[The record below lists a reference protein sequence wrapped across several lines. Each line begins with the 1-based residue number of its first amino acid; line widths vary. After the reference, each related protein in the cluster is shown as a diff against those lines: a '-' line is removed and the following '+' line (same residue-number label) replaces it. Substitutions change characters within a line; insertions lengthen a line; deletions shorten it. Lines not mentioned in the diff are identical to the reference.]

1 MFDMNVKSGDKE
13 HMTPGRTGAGGETTA
28 MRTNFQPRRRDILLG
43 GSAALMPLLLRRTAA
58 QPAAPVRIGVL
69 GDFSGPY
76 SGISGA
82 GSVTAARLAIAD
94 FGGSVLGRPIEI
106 VTGDHLNKP
115 DLGLSIV
122 REWFGPGNVSMITD
136 VANTAIALGIQPL
149 LTETHRIALY
159 TTVGSSELI
168 GKACSPLSV
177 LWGQDTWANTVA
189 PIRAL
194 LKQGK
199 TSYFLIAADYA
210 FGKVL
215 ENDATT
221 AIQAGGGKV
230 LGVAR
235 HPLHASDF
243 SSLLLSAQSS
253 GADVV
258 MLLNGGGDFT
268 NSFKQAVEFRLTQK
282 QAVVGPIVFLSD
294 IHSLGLETAKG
305 LQFMQSWYWDQ
316 NDATRAWAKRY
327 FAEQKTMPNDT
338 HASGYSAV
346 LQYLRAVQRAKT
358 DDAEAV
364 MAALRA
370 TTISDMFTPDGHI
383 RTDGKMVFDR
393 FLVKVKAPAESKGE
407 WDCLGIASTV
417 PAAEGFRPLSESE
430 CRLVRA

>member
-1 MFDMNVKSGDKE
+1 MARSI
-13 HMTPGRTGAGGETTA
+13 HPG
-28 MRTNFQPRRRDILLG
+28 RRDILLG
-43 GSAALMPLLLRRTAA
+43 GSAALAPLMLRRVAA
-58 QPAAPVRIGVL
+58 QPSAPLRIGVL

-94 FGGSVLGRPIEI
+94 FGGTVLGRSVEI
-106 VTGDHLNKP
+106 VTADHLNKP
-115 DLGLSIV
+115 DVGLSIV
-122 REWFGPGNVSMITD
+122 REWFGPGNVAMITD

-159 TTVGSSELI
+159 TTVGSSDLV

-177 LWGQDTWANTVA
+177 LWAQDTWANTVG

-199 TSYFLIAADYA
+199 TTYFLIAADYA
-210 FGKVL
+210 FGKAL
-215 ENDATT
+215 ESDATA

-258 MLLNGGGDFT
+258 MLLNGGVDFT
-268 NSFKQAVEFRLTQK
+268 NSFKQAVEFRLTEK

-305 LQFMQSWYWDQ
+305 LQLMQSWYWDQ
-316 NDATRAWAKRY
+316 NDASRAWAKRY
-327 FAEQKTMPNDT
+327 FAEQKAMPNDT
-338 HASGYSAV
+338 HAAAYSAV
-346 LQYLRAVQRAKT
+346 LQYLHAVERAKT
-358 DDAEAV
+358 DQAEPV
-364 MAALRA
+364 MAALRDA
-370 TTISDMFTPDGHI
+370 TISDMFAPDGHV
-383 RTDGKMVFDR
+383 RADGKMVFDR
-393 FLVKVKAPAESKGE
+393 FLVKVKSPEESKGE
-407 WDCLGIASTV
+407 WDLLTITSTV
-417 PAAEGFRPLSESE
+417 RAADGFRPLSESE
-430 CRLVRA
+430 CRLVRS